1 MDNKIL
7 YHVTQ
12 QIFLPLSSESNSQ
25 RPEGQMATL
34 MENMV
39 LFSQKFLEKL
49 YSGMFLVEPK
59 NLLTFLADQIVV
71 VRNTLNA
78 MCCHGCK

>member
-1 MDNKIL
+1 
-7 YHVTQ
+7 
-12 QIFLPLSSESNSQ
+12 
-25 RPEGQMATL
+25 MATL

-49 YSGMFLVEPK
+49 YSGMFLVEPE

-71 VRNTLNA
+71 VRNTLKA
-78 MCCHGCK
+78 MCCHG